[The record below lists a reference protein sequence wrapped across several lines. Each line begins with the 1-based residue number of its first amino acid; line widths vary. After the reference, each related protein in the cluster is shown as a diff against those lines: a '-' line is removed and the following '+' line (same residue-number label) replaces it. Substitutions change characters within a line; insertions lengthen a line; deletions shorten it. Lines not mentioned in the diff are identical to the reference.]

1 MTDPQIILGAIAT
14 TLSILGVMELR
25 VRNLV
30 KHYLTELKPNGGSS
44 TKDQIT
50 RVESRLDDLYKHLLE
65 K

>member
-1 MTDPQIILGAIAT
+1 MTDPQIILGVIAT

-30 KHYLTELKPNGGSS
+30 KHYLAELKPNGGSS

-50 RVESRLDDLYKHLLE
+50 RVENRLDDLYKHLLE